1 MLQSNTSGPMQQQ
14 QQQQYVGQQMV
25 SELHSCRFTVGTS

>member
-14 QQQQYVGQQMV
+14 QQQYVGQQMV
-25 SELHSCRFTVGTS
+25 SERHSCSCTANVS

>member
-1 MLQSNTSGPMQQQ
+1 MQQQQQQ

-25 SELHSCRFTVGTS
+25 SGLHSCF